1 MTQIKFCARSLSL
14 SLKKNITVIA
24 QSGSHEKK
32 DFSGVLKL
40 LRILEERLQRIGLDA
55 GSIAAYIYGPRR
67 GPWVKGQRVGAS
79 DWANC

>member
-1 MTQIKFCARSLSL
+1 MRKRTSA
-14 SLKKNITVIA
+14 
-24 QSGSHEKK
+24 
-32 DFSGVLKL
+32 LKL
-40 LRILEERLQRIGLDA
+40 LCILEERLQRIGLNA